1 MGAGY
6 RMIARGKREAE
17 VLIYEDVGD
26 WFGGVTAKD
35 FYADLRAL
43 GDGVET
49 LNVRINSMG
58 GEVFEGLAI
67 YRHLAE
73 HSARKV
79 VHVDGIAASIASI
92 IAMAGNEIRVAEA
105 GRVMIHD
112 AAGMAWGTAATM
124 RETADRLESITG
136 SLTDIYV
143 ARTGAKR
150 DDVRAW
156 MEAET
161 WFTAAEAV
169 AAGFATGIAENIRV
183 AACGFDPLKHKHI
196 RKPPVGLAAAPILR
210 PERDAFAARIAA
222 QRARLTNPAHRG
234 GQ

>member
-6 RMIARGKREAE
+6 RMTARGNREAE
-17 VLIYEDVGD
+17 VLIYEDVGG

-43 GDGVET
+43 GALDT
-49 LNVRINSMG
+49 LNIRINSMG

-79 VHVDGIAASIASI
+79 VHVDGVAASIASI
-92 IAMAGNEIRVAEA
+92 IAMAGQEIRVAEA

-112 AAGMAWGTAATM
+112 AAGMAWGTAAQV
-124 RETADRLESITG
+124 REIADRLDSITG

-143 ARTGAKR
+143 ARTGQPR
-150 DDVRAW
+150 DKVREW
-156 MEAET
+156 MQAET
-161 WFTAAEAV
+161 WFTAADAV
-169 AAGFATGIAENIRV
+169 ANGFATAVAENIRV
-183 AACGFDPLKHKHI
+183 AACGFDPTKHRHI
-196 RKPPVGLAAAPILR
+196 RRPPADLPAASVSR
-210 PERDAFAARIAA
+210 PERDALAARVAA
-222 QRARLTNPAHRG
+222 QRARFLAR
-234 GQ
+234 

>member
-6 RMIARGKREAE
+6 RFSARGNREAE
-17 VLIYEDVGD
+17 VLIYEDVGG

-35 FYADLRAL
+35 FHSDLRAM
-43 GDGVET
+43 GSIDT

-67 YRHLAE
+67 YRHLVE

-92 IAMAGNEIRVAEA
+92 IAMSGSEIRVAEA

-112 AAGMAWGTAATM
+112 ASGMAWGTSREM
-124 RETADRLESITG
+124 REMADRLESITG

-143 ARTGAKR
+143 ARTGKSK
-150 DDVRAW
+150 DEVRAW

-161 WFTAAEAV
+161 WFTAQEAV
-169 AAGFATGIAENIRV
+169 NNGFATAVAENVRMAARFDPERHRHIRRPPPDLAGPIHRPSRDQLAARV
-183 AACGFDPLKHKHI
+183 AALRSRI
-196 RKPPVGLAAAPILR
+196 TQPVR
-210 PERDAFAARIAA
+210 
-222 QRARLTNPAHRG
+222 
-234 GQ
+234 

>member
-6 RMIARGKREAE
+6 RMTARGKAEAE
-17 VLIYEDVGD
+17 VLLYEDIGG

-43 GDGVET
+43 GTVET
-49 LNVRINSMG
+49 LNIRINSMG

-73 HSARKV
+73 HAARKV

-92 IAMAGNEIRVAEA
+92 IAMAGSEIHVAEA
-105 GRVMIHD
+105 GRIMIHD
-112 AAGMAWGTAATM
+112 ASGACWGTADQM

-150 DDVRAW
+150 EQVREW
-156 MEAET
+156 MLAET
-161 WFTAAEAV
+161 WFTADEAV
-169 AAGFATGIAENIRV
+169 KAGMATKIAANVRM
-183 AACGFDPLKHKHI
+183 AAHFDPLKHTHI
-196 RKPPVGLAAAPILR
+196 RRPPADLAPAGPRPLRDEMAAKV
-210 PERDAFAARIAA
+210 AAI
-222 QRARLTNPAHRG
+222 RARLIHPAR
-234 GQ
+234 

>member
-6 RMIARGKREAE
+6 RMAARAKGEAE
-17 VLIYEDVGD
+17 VLIYEDVGG

-43 GDGVET
+43 GSVET

-73 HSARKV
+73 HKATKI

-92 IAMAGNEIRVAEA
+92 IAMAGSEIRVAEA
-105 GRVMIHD
+105 GRMMIHD
-112 AAGMAWGTAATM
+112 AAGLAWGTAAAV
-124 RETADRLESITG
+124 REIADRLESITG

-143 ARTGAKR
+143 ARTGIAREKLR
-150 DDVRAW
+150 TW

-161 WFTAAEAV
+161 WFTAQEAV
-169 AAGFATGIAENIRV
+169 NAGLATHVAENIRV
-183 AACGFDPLKHKHI
+183 AACGFDPVKHRHI
-196 RKPPVGLAAAPILR
+196 RNAPRDLPTALTSR
-210 PERDAFAARIAA
+210 PERDAFAARLAA
-222 QRARLTNPAHRG
+222 QRSRLTSAASTA
-234 GQ
+234 